1 MSAVDARVRAT
12 WARALGV
19 DPALLAVPG
28 TLVIADPRRT
38 ARDVI
43 QLWPAG
49 QRTVVEVAPSRRAAV
64 EAVARRRPAEHR
76 MSADD
81 LLLGLPLRVQPEDRA
96 RLLVLDPE
104 CFDPLPVPAGTEV
117 RELTEADRG
126 AVAAFLRRCPPAEQ
140 QEGDVG
146 VGAEHERSV
155 GAVQDGRVVAV
166 ASVVDWRGFADLGVV
181 ADPQARG
188 RGVGGA
194 AISRLCELLLEDPR
208 VVLYRHREVNVP
220 SAIIAAR
227 LGLHPIGA
235 GEGVRPVVAPRPRP
249 GSG

>member
-1 MSAVDARVRAT
+1 MTAVDVRIRAT

-19 DPALLAVPG
+19 EPELLAMPG
-28 TLVIADPRRT
+28 TLVVADPRRT

-43 QLWPAG
+43 QLWPVG

-64 EAVARRRPAEHR
+64 EAVARRRPTEHR

-81 LLLGLPLRVQPEDRA
+81 LLLGLPFRVQPEDRA
-96 RLLVLDPE
+96 QLLVLDPE
-104 CFDPLPVPAGTEV
+104 GFDPLPVPAGTQL

-126 AVAAFLRRCPPAEQ
+126 AVVACLRRCPPTEQ
-140 QEGDVG
+140 EEGDVG
-146 VGAEHERSV
+146 VGGEHQRSV
-155 GAVQDGRVVAV
+155 GAVQDGRIVAV

-181 ADPQARG
+181 ADPEARG

-208 VVLYRHREVNVP
+208 TVLYRHREANVP

-227 LGLHPIGA
+227 LGLRPIGA
-235 GEGVRPVVAPRPRP
+235 GEGLRPVVAPRLRRA
-249 GSG
+249 SG

>member
-1 MSAVDARVRAT
+1 MNALDARIRAT
-12 WARALGV
+12 WARTLGI
-19 DPALLAVPG
+19 DPDLLAVPG
-28 TLVIADPRRT
+28 TLVVADPRRT

-64 EAVARRRPAEHR
+64 QAVARRRPAEHR

-96 RLLVLDPE
+96 QLLVLDPE
-104 CFDPLPVPAGTEV
+104 HFDPLLVPPGAQV
-117 RELTEADRG
+117 RELTDADRG
-126 AVAAFLRRCPPAEQ
+126 AVAACLRRCPPVEQ

-146 VGAEHERSV
+146 VGGEHQRS
-155 GAVQDGRVVAV
+155 DGVVEDWRIVAV

-181 ADPQARG
+181 ADPQTRG

-194 AISRLCELLLEDPR
+194 AISKLCELLLEDPR

-227 LGLHPIGA
+227 LGLRSIGA
-235 GEGVRPVVAPRPRP
+235 GEGVRPVVAPRHR
-249 GSG
+249 